1 MWSGILAMFLR
12 MHGVWRRLRYAE
24 VKALKECHDA
34 KAKKQAPSSQ
44 PATVS
49 QWWEISTQERGKRTS
64 RLGRMFCFC
73 TQFRWSLG
81 RSRVRTF
88 WTWDWAEP
96 VSPGFVVCIV
106 CYKVVCKCLLQNV
119 NLAGY
124 MIKDRNIAHD
134 FLLYS
139 WARERGWLSDL
150 DVRHQSKWVIICLNS
165 DVVLWSFL
173 HTREWIL

>member
-1 MWSGILAMFLR
+1 VASWPCFYKCTVFEEGYVMQKWKPWRNAMTPR
-12 MHGVWRRLRYAE
+12 PKSRPPH
-24 VKALKECHDA
+24 
-34 KAKKQAPSSQ
+34 PSQRQFHNDERSLHRK
-44 PATVS
+44 
-49 QWWEISTQERGKRTS
+49 RGKRTS

-96 VSPGFVVCIV
+96 ASPGFVVCIV

-139 WARERGWLSDL
+139 WARECGWLSDL